1 MSDLTLAHVA
11 RLFYERELTKQEI
24 ARRLGISRFR
34 VARLLERARAEGIVR
49 VEIREPVPTADPLGR
64 ALEERFGLDVAVV
77 VAEEALGPAAAG
89 LLPALLDDR
98 TVLGVAWGA
107 TLADLASALDPF
119 ERRIDVVQI
128 CGAVP
133 GLEPGT
139 GPTEVVLRIG
149 ERTGGAVLTLPVPA
163 VSSPAARDELLC
175 HPAVRPTVE
184 RFDDVTLAVVGIG
197 THPVGGHVL
206 LHAFDRDGTFA
217 ETELTG
223 GGIALDLAPPRHARV
238 LAVAG
243 GAPKRDAVRGALR
256 AGLVDLL
263 VTDPSCAEAALA

>member
-1 MSDLTLAHVA
+1 MSDITLAHVA
-11 RLFYERELTKQEI
+11 RLHYERDLTKQEI

-34 VARLLERARAEGIVR
+34 VARLLERAHAEGVVR

-64 ALEERFGLDVAVV
+64 ALEDRFGLDVAVV
-77 VAEEALGPAAAG
+77 VADDALGATAAG

-107 TLADLASALDPF
+107 TLADLASALEPL
-119 ERRIDVVQI
+119 ERRVDVVQI

-149 ERTGGAVLTLPVPA
+149 ERAGGEVLTLPAPA
-163 VSSPAARDELLC
+163 VSSPEARDELLR
-175 HPAVRPTVE
+175 HPAIRPTVD

-197 THPVGGHVL
+197 THEVGGHVL
-206 LHAFDRDGTFA
+206 LHSFDRDGKPA

-223 GGIALDLAPPRHARV
+223 GGIALDLLPPRRARV

-243 GAPKRDAVRGALR
+243 GRSKRDAVGGALR